1 MFIFLK
7 YSVNLFLTMHWL
19 FLAGR
24 CLDQWF
30 DVCDFLGCSLVSGDV
45 EGNLDKLFGRVNTI
59 QKKSGSFDVGLYHY
73 LFIFVSM
80 PLKRVKTNTTFNTPI
95 QCLAFISF
103 SEPRIKVATV
113 HQHHCFRIF
122 ITVAVVCWRILWE

>member
-1 MFIFLK
+1 
-7 YSVNLFLTMHWL
+7 MHWL
-19 FLAGR
+19 FLASG

-59 QKKSGSFDVGLYHY
+59 QKKSGSFDVG
-73 LFIFVSM
+73 FISLLIYFCFHAI
-80 PLKRVKTNTTFNTPI
+80 KRVKTNITFNTPI

>member
-1 MFIFLK
+1 
-7 YSVNLFLTMHWL
+7 MHWL
-19 FLAGR
+19 FLASG

-59 QKKSGSFDVGLYHY
+59 QKKSGSFDVG
-73 LFIFVSM
+73 
-80 PLKRVKTNTTFNTPI
+80 
-95 QCLAFISF
+95 FISLLIYFCFHAIKKGKNKYNFQYTYSMFSIHLF

-113 HQHHCFRIF
+113 HRHHCFRIF